1 MMFTT
6 NQKEIIDQALST
18 LIWETKKNILDT
30 QNSGEYDSAVK
41 NFLVEQRKLLEEAT
55 LLRKELREDN
65 LWNPVR

>member
-1 MMFTT
+1 MTPE
-6 NQKEIIDQALST
+6 QKNIIDRALST

-41 NFLVEQRKLLEEAT
+41 NFLVEQRKLLEDAT
-55 LLRKELREDN
+55 LLRKELREEN

>member
-1 MMFTT
+1 MFTT

>member
-1 MMFTT
+1 MTPE
-6 NQKEIIDQALST
+6 QKNIIDRALST

-41 NFLVEQRKLLEEAT
+41 NFLIEQRKLLEEAT

>member
-1 MMFTT
+1 MTPE
-6 NQKEIIDQALST
+6 QKNIIDRALST

-30 QNSGEYDSAVK
+30 QNSGEYDPSVK

>member
-1 MMFTT
+1 MTPE
-6 NQKEIIDQALST
+6 QKNIIDRALST

-41 NFLVEQRKLLEEAT
+41 NFLVEQRKLMDDAT